1 MKKMSKPSKEVETI
15 LKPYTQEV
23 KRHMSALSED
33 FQSRLSGAL
42 EIVMPKFDQIDQLTQ
57 SVGSIQEDVQIIK
70 SNVEFLKGGMK
81 KKVDYD
87 EFIALERRLSLVESK
102 V

>member
-1 MKKMSKPSKEVETI
+1 MKKKDQKNEISMPVVEI
-15 LKPYTQEV
+15 

-33 FQSRLSGAL
+33 FQSRVAVIGEQYTGIQKTL
-42 EIVMPKFDQIDQLTQ
+42 
-57 SVGSIQEDVQIIK
+57 GSNTEMIARLAEDVEIIK

-87 EFIALERRLSLVESK
+87 EFISLERRLSLVETK
-102 V
+102 LRR